1 MKKMKAAVAIA
12 IAVMCF
18 AGAAHAAG
26 NSSAYD
32 VQIISTPEPPP
43 SSPAADPFSGM
54 IGTITGS

>member
-1 MKKMKAAVAIA
+1 MKAAVAIA

-26 NSSAYD
+26 NSSGYD
-32 VQIISTPEPPP
+32 IQVIASPEPPP